1 MQLLLDVFGLLS
13 VLLRGA
19 QIATQSLLLGG
30 LVFLVCLVRPLKAEI
45 GPIGPSLAQQAQTW
59 CVRAAVALFIVIC
72 IELAVDGSVLS
83 ATAELSF
90 FEVIG
95 ADFFLSSTVVAV
107 AALAAGWFSRRHRDS
122 PVLLLTLGAIIVAAT
137 ALTSHAAARIDLR
150 PPLLIADF
158 LHQAGAAV
166 WIGGIPYFLL
176 ALAKAERDRG
186 ATSSIIS
193 RYSRISMIA
202 VAALTLSGVAMG
214 LAYIDSLA
222 GIYGTAYGTMLATK
236 VAMFLGLLCFGF
248 MNLRIGERLRRNHDA
263 PVLRL
268 RRFAEVEVGIGLTVF
283 FAAASLTSLP
293 PATDLRDQRVTA
305 IEIMERF
312 APQMPSL
319 TSPDHA
325 TLGIPHLQAQLD
337 AQAAR
342 DARPSTPAF
351 VPGAGV
357 APPSTAADLLWSE
370 YNHHWAGI
378 LVLAMGLL
386 GLLEKSGRAPWARHW
401 PLLFLVLAAFLLVRS
416 DPEVWPLGQV
426 GFFDSF
432 RDPEVLQH
440 RIFVLLIV
448 AFGVF
453 EWRVR
458 TGRTKAPRAAFVFPL
473 MTAIAGALLLT
484 HSHSLGNIK
493 AELLIEWTHTPLALL
508 GVATAWARWL
518 EIRLAP
524 DEASIPGWTWR
535 ICFVL
540 IGLLLLDYREA

>member
-1 MQLLLDVFGLLS
+1 
-13 VLLRGA
+13 
-19 QIATQSLLLGG
+19 
-30 LVFLVCLVRPLKAEI
+30 
-45 GPIGPSLAQQAQTW
+45 
-59 CVRAAVALFIVIC
+59 
-72 IELAVDGSVLS
+72 
-83 ATAELSF
+83 
-90 FEVIG
+90 
-95 ADFFLSSTVVAV
+95 
-107 AALAAGWFSRRHRDS
+107 
-122 PVLLLTLGAIIVAAT
+122 
-137 ALTSHAAARIDLR
+137 
-150 PPLLIADF
+150 
-158 LHQAGAAV
+158 
-166 WIGGIPYFLL
+166 
-176 ALAKAERDRG
+176 
-186 ATSSIIS
+186 
-193 RYSRISMIA
+193 
-202 VAALTLSGVAMG
+202 
-214 LAYIDSLA
+214 
-222 GIYGTAYGTMLATK
+222 
-236 VAMFLGLLCFGF
+236 
-248 MNLRIGERLRRNHDA
+248 
-263 PVLRL
+263 
-268 RRFAEVEVGIGLTVF
+268 
-283 FAAASLTSLP
+283 
-293 PATDLRDQRVTA
+293 
-305 IEIMERF
+305 
-312 APQMPSL
+312 
-319 TSPDHA
+319 
-325 TLGIPHLQAQLD
+325 
-337 AQAAR
+337 
-342 DARPSTPAF
+342 

-426 GFFDSF
+426 GFLDSF